1 MKIGLF
7 GMPMHPGHR
16 PQSETYDEVAERIIL
31 ADQLGYEEVFI
42 GEHISCTNEP
52 IASPLIFLASLIHR
66 TKNIRLGTGV
76 VALPNHHP
84 ALVAG
89 EVAQFDH
96 MSKGR
101 FNFGIGPGGLAS
113 DMELFDV
120 LDNEM
125 RGKKMYE
132 AIDIILDIWKS
143 NPPYKYKTENYDFG
157 LKDMVIPELNVGTML
172 KPFQKP
178 NPPIFSTAMSPYS
191 GSIKVA
197 VERGWSPMS
206 ANFCGEAVV
215 ASHWQKYLEGCE
227 SVGKEPT
234 GDEWR
239 VARNIVIRETDAEAE
254 EAALNPDGGNF
265 FYLDYLWKV
274 LVAANYTAVMKTDP
288 NMADAD
294 VKVSDLVKDIVIYGS
309 PDTVAQK
316 IQAMREKS
324 GNFGT
329 LLLSVMDGE
338 GANEAGERQTMTLL
352 ANEVLPKINS
362 MEKASSL
369 AKV

>member
-1 MKIGLF
+1 MKAGLF

-16 PQSETYDEVAERIIL
+16 PQADTYEEVAERIIL
-31 ADQLGYEEVFI
+31 ADKLGFEEVFI
-42 GEHISCTNEP
+42 GEHVTCLTEP

-76 VALPNHHP
+76 IALPNHHP

-132 AIDIILDIWKS
+132 ALDIILDIWKS
-143 NPPYKYKTENYDFG
+143 NPPYEYKTEYYDFG
-157 LKDMVIPELNVGTML
+157 VKDMIIPDLFVGTML
-172 KPFQKP
+172 KPYQKP
-178 NPPIFSTAMSPYS
+178 NPPIFSTAMSPFS
-191 GSIKVA
+191 ESVKIA
-197 VERGWSPMS
+197 TMRGWNPMS
-206 ANFCGEAVV
+206 ANFCGEFVIK
-215 ASHWQKYLEGCE
+215 SH
-227 SVGKEPT
+227 
-234 GDEWR
+234 GDKIREAYEEMGQPVSYENWR
-239 VARNIVIRETDAEAE
+239 VARNVVIRKTDAEAE
-254 EAALNPDGGNF
+254 DAALNPEGGNF

-274 LVAANYTAVMKTDP
+274 LVAANYTAVMKEDP
-288 NMADAD
+288 NVADED
-294 VKVSDLVKDIVIYGS
+294 VKIADLVNDIVIYGS

-316 IQAMREKS
+316 LEAMRERV
-324 GNFGT
+324 GDFGH
-329 LLLSVMDGE
+329 LLMAVMDGE
-338 GANEAGERQTMTLL
+338 GENNAGEHQTMTLL

-362 MEKASSL
+362 KVKA
-369 AKV
+369 